1 MYHNSSPN
9 QMGKFVQG
17 KDLFFKN
24 QYKQACCPNLGMTKK
39 ARIIKAKQFLND
51 TTPKKRVV
59 N

>member
-1 MYHNSSPN
+1 
-9 QMGKFVQG
+9 MGKFVQG